1 MLKLTAVLLVVMLLA
16 VTITVIDMNQ
26 SADAMKAEKKSPRH
40 SYSGKV
46 GNKVCG
52 DKLCPGL
59 PYLKKN
65 IR

>member
-1 MLKLTAVLLVVMLLA
+1 MLKLTAVLLAVILLA
-16 VTITVIDMNQ
+16 VTVTVIDMDQ

-40 SYSGKV
+40 SHTGKV

-52 DKLCPGL
+52 DKLCSGSS
-59 PYLKKN
+59 YVKK